1 MIEAANSRL
10 SAVRKC
16 AETMDR
22 RCMMKNI
29 ALHCAVFVL
38 LAGILGAQE
47 NGGGLE
53 AILNHYAARNFIAG
67 EISQGDLDRILQ
79 AGIRAPSANNR
90 QPWTFTVVR
99 SPALARQIVSNNEDG
114 NVLIVISAEGDGRT
128 NGRQILDC
136 GLAAQSIYLAA
147 QSLGYGSRI
156 YTGPM
161 DSVNRNLKAQLGLP
175 NGHSAIV
182 LVRVGRVRGN
192 VDAVSAASSRAAASS
207 KVQYK

>member
-1 MIEAANSRL
+1 
-10 SAVRKC
+10 
-16 AETMDR
+16 
-22 RCMMKNI
+22 MMKRVKRI
-29 ALHCAVFVL
+29 ALLCAVFVL

-47 NGGGLE
+47 NRSGLQ

-67 EISQGDLDRILQ
+67 EISQGDLDQILQ

-99 SPALARQIVSNNEDG
+99 TPALARQIVSNNEDG

-136 GLAAQSIYLAA
+136 ALAAQSIYLAA
-147 QSLGYGSRI
+147 QTLGYGSRI
-156 YTGPM
+156 YTGPI
-161 DSVNRNLKAQLGLP
+161 DSVNRTLKTQLGLP
-175 NGHSAIV
+175 NGHNAIV
-182 LVRVGRVRGN
+182 LVRVGRIQGN
-192 VDAVSAASSRAAASS
+192 VDALSAASSRAAASA